1 VWPSL
6 ARLGLGLHGTRVP
19 RLAGP
24 ASACTARDCAAL
36 RASAHQSG
44 ATVAEVEQGEVL
56 KHPRRRGHPPGKW
69 VEAVAHQSF
78 LPMGREKKTGTT
90 AAFFDEVGAPVAGGV
105 LCRGGEGE
113 EAHAQVK
120 LEKRRQ
126 GGGGCS
132 GLRSPEG
139 LVPQRRE

>member
-1 VWPSL
+1 
-6 ARLGLGLHGTRVP
+6 
-19 RLAGP
+19 
-24 ASACTARDCAAL
+24 
-36 RASAHQSG
+36 
-44 ATVAEVEQGEVL
+44 VAEVEQGEVL

-126 GGGGCS
+126 GGGVLGAPLTGRVGSTAARVSS
-132 GLRSPEG
+132 GG
-139 LVPQRRE
+139 TATAG